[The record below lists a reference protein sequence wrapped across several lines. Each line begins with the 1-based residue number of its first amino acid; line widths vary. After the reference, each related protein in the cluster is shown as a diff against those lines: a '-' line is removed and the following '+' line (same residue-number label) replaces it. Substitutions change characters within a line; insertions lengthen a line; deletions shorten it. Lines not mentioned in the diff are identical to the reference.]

1 MAKQCN
7 QCGKT
12 KPLTEFHKKT
22 KSKDGKQD
30 KCKSCVKVVNQNFR
44 EEKPQYQNQWVK
56 ANKRHYVQYQLD
68 YKRADKSSLIYKI
81 SSPDDMVYI
90 GSTKT
95 HLFVRFI
102 YHKRDYRCNYGRIP
116 ELHKSFDKWGYDAHR
131 FELLID
137 LGDLPRKELNEIES
151 KIIEAYKQKGMSLN
165 IKS

>member
-22 KSKDGKQD
+22 KSNDGRQG
-30 KCKSCVKVVNQNFR
+30 KCKSCVKIVNENFR
-44 EEKPQYQNQWVK
+44 EEKPQYQTQWVK
-56 ANKRHYVQYQLD
+56 AHKKEYLEYQRD

-81 SSPDDMVYI
+81 VSPDGMVYI
-90 GSTKT
+90 GSTQT
-95 HLFVRFI
+95 YLFLRLL
-102 YHKRDYRCNYGRIP
+102 YHKRDFRRNHGNLP
-116 ELHKSFDKWGYDAHR
+116 GLHASFDKWGYDAHR

-151 KIIEAYKQKGMSLN
+151 NIIEAYKQKGLSLN
-165 IKS
+165 VRN